1 MARRNRIGGP
11 SALQHQQWS
20 WVLGVMVGLQQK
32 YGLGGV
38 VEVDELVAQKRLAAS
53 SGAVL
58 GLFVCL
64 LFVCCFICLFV
75 YLFILFVYL
84 GLGEMR
90 HHQNAL
96 RRCVWDP
103 RRLAVGQ
110 HARWTRIRLSYPLKP
125 PHAGATRPHPVKNSR
140 RLESTSDRVS

>member
-1 MARRNRIGGP
+1 MARRNRMGGP

-53 SGAVL
+53 SGTVL

-64 LFVCCFICLFV
+64 FVCLSVYFICLFR
-75 YLFILFVYL
+75 F
-84 GLGEMR
+84 GG
-90 HHQNAL
+90 NASSPKRPKAL
-96 RRCVWDP
+96 WWDP
-103 RRLAVGQ
+103 SAARHWTNIPVGQ
-110 HARWTRIRLSYPLKP
+110 GS
-125 PHAGATRPHPVKNSR
+125 AGPTH
-140 RLESTSDRVS
+140 